1 MINKI
6 KEWLARAAVVLYTFW
21 SDKAVPFFEKISDAL
36 KRMVIIGGDVYF
48 TSKNPK
54 KNGKTPRVFSL
65 YFGLVGTILIGAFL
79 AMAIFLGINA
89 AAEYYITS
97 FYMTD
102 EKRQEREAEYISNLQ
117 SFVLENNITAS
128 DADKLQEWI
137 EDNRYVFISVY
148 DGEELLFSSL
158 REPTNDP
165 ENPETPETPENPENP
180 DDSGSDQVGGIL
192 SGPTKAELLEQVA
205 KITDTKQI
213 ETTGEQV
220 LLVKIYEYT
229 EYLYRDVS
237 TVVSFVLAM
246 VILVVVIVEH
256 FSRIIARIKR
266 LQFDVNAVAE
276 GRMDHEIVATGF
288 DEITKLSYDI
298 DNMRSAMLRNVEKE
312 REALQMNTELITSM
326 SHDIRTPLTVLMGYV
341 DIMKSGLPPE
351 ELEEYILAS
360 EKTVQRLK
368 SLSDDMFKYFRAF
381 GRGGED
387 ITMEEY
393 DAPTLFLQLLSEHV
407 LLLSE
412 SGYNVN
418 YNIDELLS
426 EKLIVKT
433 DAPHLMRIVD
443 NIFSNLYKYASI
455 DREVSIIGKRVED
468 LAVFE
473 FRNTATRNAGAESS
487 KVGLKTCKR
496 LSEYILNSFD
506 YGEEDGIFT
515 LTFSLKLYEEG
526 TKISES
532 FVIR

>member
-1 MINKI
+1 MAI
-6 KEWLARAAVVLYTFW
+6 YTFFTERV
-21 SDKAVPFFEKISDAL
+21 SPFFEKIGAAFR
-36 KRMVIIGGDVYF
+36 RMVIIDGDVYI
-48 TSKNPK
+48 TQKRTK
-54 KNGKTPRVFSL
+54 RNGKTPRVFSL

-79 AMAIFLGINA
+79 AVAVFLGTKA
-89 AAEYYITS
+89 AAEYYITT
-97 FYMTD
+97 FYLSE
-102 EKRQEREAEYISNLQ
+102 EKREEREAEYVSNLQ
-117 SFVLENNITAS
+117 DFVLENNITAS

-137 EDNRYVFISVY
+137 DDNNFVFISVY

-158 REPTNDP
+158 REPTKDPEGGETP
-165 ENPETPETPENPENP
+165 ENPGNPENPENP
-180 DDSGSDQVGGIL
+180 ESPDDSGNSDSSGGDQVGGIL
-192 SGPTKAELLEQVA
+192 TGPTKEELLEQVA

-213 ETTGEQV
+213 VTNGEQV
-220 LLVKIYEYT
+220 LLVKIYEFT
-229 EYLYRDVS
+229 EYLYRDIF
-237 TVVSFVLAM
+237 TIICFVLAM
-246 VILVVVIVEH
+246 VILVAIITEH

-298 DNMRSAMLRNVEKE
+298 DDMRNAMLRNVEKE

-351 ELEEYILAS
+351 EMEEYILAS

-393 DAPTLFLQLLSEHV
+393 DAPTLFEQLLSEHV

-412 SGYNVN
+412 SGYRVS

-426 EKLIVKT
+426 ERKIVRT

-455 DREVSIIGKRVED
+455 DEEVSIIGKRVDD

-473 FRNTATRNAGAESS
+473 FKNTATRNAGAESS

-496 LSEYILNSFD
+496 LSEYILNSFE